1 MTQGK
6 TYYRNCRLTIYVMHN
21 KIWIKYFIQI
31 LSGFHLIW
39 IWQAEALSL
48 AVVQMYILVSTRIF
62 SSKNINFQ
70 KNNHTFIIYNIPHC
84 ALEGSQQGGIVISM
98 QRKSFTVPYS
108 PLFSAYF
115 IVPNKRI

>member
-1 MTQGK
+1 MDK
-6 TYYRNCRLTIYVMHN
+6 VFYPD
-21 KIWIKYFIQI
+21 FIRI
-31 LSGFHLIW
+31 SPDLNLAGRGFT
-39 IWQAEALSL
+39 L
-48 AVVQMYILVSTRIF
+48 AVVQIYILVSTRIF

-115 IVPNKRI
+115 MVPNNRIQGLKLGFTSAPLWTL